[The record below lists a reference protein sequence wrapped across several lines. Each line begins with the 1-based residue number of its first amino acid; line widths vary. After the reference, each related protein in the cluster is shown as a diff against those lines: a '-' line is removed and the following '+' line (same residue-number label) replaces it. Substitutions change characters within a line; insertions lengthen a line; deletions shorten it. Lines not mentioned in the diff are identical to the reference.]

1 MSENRY
7 YPYTKN
13 NMGLYNAIDKYLL
26 IPSAD
31 LFFGSTLSTQL
42 RVLKANEFISQE
54 ELQDIQNDKLHRLIQ
69 HCFETVPYYHKLF
82 LEYGI
87 KPEEIRNK
95 EDLQRIPILTKQ
107 IIRDNYNDLFSSA
120 ANPRQR
126 KYASTGGSTGTPLKY
141 CTDKREWS
149 MQRASSFRAWESY
162 GIHLGDK
169 FFSLAGSSLTKKGQI
184 LTGKGFYD
192 RVIMRNH
199 KYSSVNVDTESME
212 ALFQEFKRIR
222 PKVVRGYGSSLVVFA
237 RYLDKIGYKP
247 DTVQVVLTTGE
258 VLLPNYRREL
268 ERVFNAPLYDAYGAG
283 DGGIVS
289 HECVNHRLHITE
301 ELCLIEIT
309 DKEGHVL
316 PDGQI
321 GYVTSTDLEN
331 YVFPFI
337 RYHVG
342 DMSSISSDP
351 CSCGR
356 HTRHFGEIM
365 GRAGR
370 LVYNKQGVPISP
382 TALPMMLYP
391 DLDYHK
397 PENQNLYN
405 KIDKFQIRQ
414 DSEGDIH
421 ILLKL
426 KDKTEE
432 GGQFSYILTNFEN
445 QFVGSEVTLSFVDEI
460 PVLPSGKE
468 DYCISDYKRYE

>member
-7 YPYTKN
+7 YPYIKN
-13 NMGLYNAIDKYLL
+13 NMGIYNAIDKYLL

-31 LFFGSTLSTQL
+31 LLFGSTLSTQL
-42 RVLKANEFISQE
+42 RALKANEFISREKLQE
-54 ELQDIQNDKLHRLIQ
+54 IQNDKLRRLIK

-82 LEYGI
+82 LEYRI
-87 KPEEIRNK
+87 TPEEIRSK
-95 EDLQRIPILTKQ
+95 DDLERIPILTKQ
-107 IIRDNYNDLFSSA
+107 IIRDNYDDLFSTT

-169 FFSLAGSSLTKKGQI
+169 FFSLAGSSLTKKGQF
-184 LTGKGFYD
+184 LTSKGFYD
-192 RVIMRNH
+192 RVIMRNY

-212 ALFQEFKRIR
+212 ALLQEFKRIR

-237 RYLDKIGYKP
+237 RYLDKVGYRP

-268 ERVFNAPLYDAYGAG
+268 ERIFNAPLYDAYGAG

-301 ELCLIEIT
+301 ELCMIEIT
-309 DKEGHVL
+309 DKDGRVL
-316 PDGQI
+316 PDGEI

-337 RYHVG
+337 RYQVG
-342 DMSSISSDP
+342 DMSSISTDP

-356 HTRHFGEIM
+356 HTHCFGEVM

-391 DLDYHK
+391 DLDYHRT
-397 PENQNLYN
+397 ENQNLYN
-405 KIDKFQIRQ
+405 KIDRFQIRQ

-426 KDKTEE
+426 KDKAEE
-432 GGQFSYILTNFEN
+432 NGQFSYIRTNFEN

-468 DYCISDYKRYE
+468 DYCVSDYKRYE

>member
-1 MSENRY
+1 MFENSY

-13 NMGLYNAIDKYLL
+13 NMGIYNFIDKYLL

-31 LFFGSTLSTQL
+31 LFFGSTLSAQL
-42 RVLKANEFISQE
+42 RRLKADEFISQE
-54 ELQDIQNDKLHRLIQ
+54 KIQEIQNDKLHRLIQ
-69 HCFETVPYYHKLF
+69 HCYDTVPYYHKLF
-82 LEYGI
+82 LENGI

-95 EDLQRIPILTKQ
+95 EDLARIPILTKQ
-107 IIRDNYNDLFSSA
+107 IIRDNYDDLFSSIA
-120 ANPRQR
+120 DPRQR
-126 KYASTGGSTGTPLKY
+126 KYSSTGGSTGTPLKY

-162 GIHLGDK
+162 GIYLGDK
-169 FFSLAGSSLTKKGQI
+169 FFSLAGSSLTQKGQL
-184 LTGKGFYD
+184 LTSKGFYD
-192 RVIMRNH
+192 RVIMRNY
-199 KYSSVNVDTESME
+199 KYSSVNVDTESLK
-212 ALFQEFKRIR
+212 ALLQEFKRIR

-237 RYLDKIGYKP
+237 RYLDKIGYQP

-301 ELCLIEIT
+301 ELCMIEIT
-309 DKEGHVL
+309 DKNGHVL
-316 PDGQI
+316 PDGEI

-337 RYHVG
+337 RYQVG
-342 DMSSISSDP
+342 DMSSISNDP
-351 CSCGR
+351 CTCGR

-397 PENQNLYN
+397 TENQNLYN
-405 KIDKFQIRQ
+405 KIDRFQIRQ

-426 KDKTEE
+426 KDKAEE
-432 GGQFSYILTNFEN
+432 NEQFNYIRKNFEN

-468 DYCISDYKRYE
+468 DYCVSDYKRFE